1 MKEQE
6 SDIRIWEAFA
16 DEIGGEYIPRK
27 HWNSDRTLFHHKNFK
42 IYFDYFT
49 YYTSGESSK
58 SKTYTRVV
66 IPYKSYDDF
75 QFNIYEDELIFKI
88 AKIFGFQDV
97 KIGNEEFDK
106 KYIIKTNNEQKLKN
120 IFISNPLL
128 KKFENFENASL
139 LISKKYGV
147 WEEELPENEYELSFV
162 LNYHVKDLETLTKS
176 KDFITEFF
184 DRFEDLVRIEVSTH
198 QRKI

>member
-1 MKEQE
+1 MKEQK

-16 DEIGGEYIPRK
+16 EKIGGEYIPRK
-27 HWNSDRTLFHHKNFK
+27 HWNSDRTLFHYKNFK

-49 YYTSGESSK
+49 YYTSGKASL
-58 SKTYTRVV
+58 SKTFTRVV
-66 IPYKSYDDF
+66 IPYTSNDDF

-97 KIGNEEFDK
+97 KIGKEEFDK

-120 IFISNPLL
+120 IFNSTTLH
-128 KKFENFENASL
+128 KKIENFENASL

-184 DRFEDLVRIEVSTH
+184 DRFKNIVRIEASTH
-198 QRKI
+198 QRKL

>member
-1 MKEQE
+1 MKEQKA
-6 SDIRIWEAFA
+6 DIRIWEAFA
-16 DEIGGEYIPRK
+16 EKIGGEYIPRK
-27 HWNSDRTLFHHKNFK
+27 HWNSDRTLFHYKNFK

-49 YYTSGESSK
+49 YYTSGKASL
-58 SKTYTRVV
+58 SKTFTRVV
-66 IPYKSYDDF
+66 NPYKSNDDF

-97 KIGNEEFDK
+97 KIGKEEFDK

-120 IFISNPLL
+120 IFNSTTLQ
-128 KKFENFENASL
+128 KKIENFENASL

-184 DRFEDLVRIEVSTH
+184 DRFQDLVRIEVSTYL
-198 QRKI
+198 RKL

>member
-1 MKEQE
+1 MKEQKA
-6 SDIRIWEAFA
+6 DIRIWEAFA
-16 DEIGGEYIPRK
+16 EKIGGEYIPRK
-27 HWNSDRTLFHHKNFK
+27 HLNSDRTLFHYKNFK

-49 YYTSGESSK
+49 YYTSGKASL
-58 SKTYTRVV
+58 SKTFTRVV
-66 IPYKSYDDF
+66 IPYKSNDDF

-97 KIGNEEFDK
+97 KIGKEEFDK

-120 IFISNPLL
+120 IFNSTTLQ
-128 KKFENFENASL
+128 KKIENFENASL

-184 DRFEDLVRIEVSTH
+184 DRFQDLVRIEVSTYL
-198 QRKI
+198 RKL

>member
-1 MKEQE
+1 MKEQK

-16 DEIGGEYIPRK
+16 EKIGGEYIPRK
-27 HWNSDRTLFHHKNFK
+27 HWNSDRTLFHYKNFK

-49 YYTSGESSK
+49 YYTSGKASL
-58 SKTYTRVV
+58 SKTFTRVV
-66 IPYKSYDDF
+66 IPYKSNDDF

-120 IFISNPLL
+120 IFNSTTLH
-128 KKFENFENASL
+128 KKIENFENASL

-184 DRFEDLVRIEVSTH
+184 DRFQDLVRIEVSTH
-198 QRKI
+198 QRKL

>member
-1 MKEQE
+1 MKEQKA
-6 SDIRIWEAFA
+6 DIRIWEAFA
-16 DEIGGEYIPRK
+16 EKIGGEYIPRK
-27 HWNSDRTLFHHKNFK
+27 YWNSDRTLFHYKNFK

-49 YYTSGESSK
+49 YYTSGKASL
-58 SKTYTRVV
+58 SKTFTRVV
-66 IPYKSYDDF
+66 IPYKSNDDF

-97 KIGNEEFDK
+97 KIGKEEFDK

-120 IFISNPLL
+120 IFNSTTLH
-128 KKFENFENASL
+128 KKIENFENASL

-184 DRFEDLVRIEVSTH
+184 DRFQDLVRIEASTH
-198 QRKI
+198 QRKL

>member
-1 MKEQE
+1 MKEQK

-16 DEIGGEYIPRK
+16 EKIGGEYIPRK
-27 HWNSDRTLFHHKNFK
+27 HWNSDRTLFHYKNFK

-49 YYTSGESSK
+49 YYTSGKASL
-58 SKTYTRVV
+58 SKTFTRVV
-66 IPYKSYDDF
+66 IPYKSNDDF

-97 KIGNEEFDK
+97 KIGKEEFDK

-120 IFISNPLL
+120 IFNSTTLH
-128 KKFENFENASL
+128 KKIENFENASL

-184 DRFEDLVRIEVSTH
+184 DRFQDLVRIEVSTYL
-198 QRKI
+198 RKL

>member
-27 HWNSDRTLFHHKNFK
+27 HWNSDRTLFHYKNFK

-49 YYTSGESSK
+49 YYTSGKASL
-58 SKTYTRVV
+58 SKTFTRVV
-66 IPYKSYDDF
+66 IPYKSNDDF

-97 KIGNEEFDK
+97 KIGKEEFDK

-120 IFISNPLL
+120 IFNSTTLH
-128 KKFENFENASL
+128 KKIENLENASL

>member
-1 MKEQE
+1 MKEQK

-16 DEIGGEYIPRK
+16 EKIGGEYIPRK
-27 HWNSDRTLFHHKNFK
+27 HWNSDRTLFHYKNFK

-49 YYTSGESSK
+49 YYTSGKASL
-58 SKTYTRVV
+58 SKTFTRVV
-66 IPYKSYDDF
+66 IPYKSNDDF

-97 KIGNEEFDK
+97 KIGKEEFDK

-120 IFISNPLL
+120 IFNSTTLH
-128 KKFENFENASL
+128 KKIENFENASL

>member
-16 DEIGGEYIPRK
+16 EKIEGEYIPRK
-27 HWNSDRTLFHHKNFK
+27 HWNSDRTLFHYKNFK

-49 YYTSGESSK
+49 YYTSGKASL
-58 SKTYTRVV
+58 SKTFTRVV
-66 IPYKSYDDF
+66 IPYKSNDDF

-120 IFISNPLL
+120 IFNSTTLH
-128 KKFENFENASL
+128 KKIENFENASL

-184 DRFEDLVRIEVSTH
+184 DRFKNIVRIEASTH
-198 QRKI
+198 QRKL

>member
-1 MKEQE
+1 MKEKK

-16 DEIGGEYIPRK
+16 EKIGGEYIPRK
-27 HWNSDRTLFHHKNFK
+27 HWNSDRTLFHYKNFK

-49 YYTSGESSK
+49 YYTSGKASL
-58 SKTYTRVV
+58 SKTFTRVV
-66 IPYKSYDDF
+66 IPYKSNDDF

-97 KIGNEEFDK
+97 KIGKEEFDK

-120 IFISNPLL
+120 IFNSTTLH
-128 KKFENFENASL
+128 KKIENFENASL

-184 DRFEDLVRIEVSTH
+184 DRFQDLVRIEVSTYL
-198 QRKI
+198 RKL

>member
-1 MKEQE
+1 MKEQK

-16 DEIGGEYIPRK
+16 EKIGGEYIPRK
-27 HWNSDRTLFHHKNFK
+27 HWNSDRTLFHYKNFK

-49 YYTSGESSK
+49 YYTSGKASL
-58 SKTYTRVV
+58 SKTFTRVV

-97 KIGNEEFDK
+97 KIGKEEFDK

-120 IFISNPLL
+120 IFNSTTLH
-128 KKFENFENASL
+128 KKIENFENASL

-184 DRFEDLVRIEVSTH
+184 DRFQDLVRIEVSTYH
-198 QRKI
+198 RKL

>member
-27 HWNSDRTLFHHKNFK
+27 HWNSDRTLFHYKNFK

-49 YYTSGESSK
+49 YYTSGKASL
-58 SKTYTRVV
+58 SKTFTRVV
-66 IPYKSYDDF
+66 IPYKSNDDF

-97 KIGNEEFDK
+97 KIGKEEFDK

-120 IFISNPLL
+120 IFNSTTLH
-128 KKFENFENASL
+128 KKIENLENASL

-184 DRFEDLVRIEVSTH
+184 DRFKNIVRIEASTH
-198 QRKI
+198 QRKL

>member
-1 MKEQE
+1 MKEQKT
-6 SDIRIWEAFA
+6 DIRIWEAFA
-16 DEIGGEYIPRK
+16 EKIGGEYIPRK
-27 HWNSDRTLFHHKNFK
+27 YWNSDRTLFHYKNFK

-49 YYTSGESSK
+49 YYTSGKASL
-58 SKTYTRVV
+58 SKTFTRVV
-66 IPYKSYDDF
+66 IPYKSNDDF

-97 KIGNEEFDK
+97 KIGKEEFDK

-120 IFISNPLL
+120 IFNSTTLH
-128 KKFENFENASL
+128 KKIENFENASL

-184 DRFEDLVRIEVSTH
+184 DRFQDLVRIEVSTYL
-198 QRKI
+198 RKL